1 MSKRKKQKDRST
13 TVAEPIKAPIRIVA
27 TPRVKDQRIV
37 VEPSGGPLVFGSETY
52 RWLGGGF
59 LLIVL
64 GFIFMM
70 GGRGDD
76 PTVFDEAVI
85 YSFWKITFAPIV
97 ILAGLGVTV
106 YAIFK
111 K

>member
-1 MSKRKKQKDRST
+1 MSKRKKQKDRSIT
-13 TVAEPIKAPIRIVA
+13 TAEAARPPIRVVA
-27 TPRVKDQRIV
+27 TPKVKEQRTAV
-37 VEPSGGPLVFGSETY
+37 AQVSGPLVFGSETY
-52 RWLGGGF
+52 KWLGGGF

-85 YSFWKITFAPIV
+85 YSFWKITFAPVV

>member
-1 MSKRKKQKDRST
+1 MSKRKKQKNRPVAT
-13 TVAEPIKAPIRIVA
+13 RETVAEPIRVVA
-27 TPRVKDQRIV
+27 TPKVNERRSIPVQPPQPLIF
-37 VEPSGGPLVFGSETY
+37 GPETY
-52 RWLGGGF
+52 KWLGGGF
-59 LLIVL
+59 LLIVV
-64 GFIFMM
+64 GFLFML

-76 PTVFDEAVI
+76 PTVFDEGVI

-97 ILAGLGVTV
+97 ILAGLAVTT